1 MSNETVFSYGVLVE
15 QTIDHGDGTGTHT
28 TFHPDGTVDTV
39 TQLSGLPIPPPPELS
54 PEERIAELE
63 AALAAVS
70 DDQAERMAAAEQ
82 ARRDAY
88 DAVLAGKT
96 RTLTLVDQATKA
108 GSVAFIGALQ

>member
-1 MSNETVFSYGVLVE
+1 MIAVVGESPTHPGKPDSPVADYQVLEVLGPSSWRI
-15 QTIDHGDGTGTHT
+15 QFD
-28 TFHPDGTVDTV
+28 
-39 TQLSGLPIPPPPELS
+39 PPVPS
-54 PEERIAELE
+54 PEGRIAELE

-70 DDQAERMAAAEQ
+70 DDQAERMALAEQ